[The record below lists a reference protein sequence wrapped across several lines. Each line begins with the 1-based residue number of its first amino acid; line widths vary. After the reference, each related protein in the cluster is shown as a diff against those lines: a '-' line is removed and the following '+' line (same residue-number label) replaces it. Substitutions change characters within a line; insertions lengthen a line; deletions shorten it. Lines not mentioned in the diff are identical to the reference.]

1 MEGWDWNSS
10 KKLVF
15 ANDFLNHVAA
25 VTYVNPTLKK
35 TYAPFQI
42 AVSASVA
49 VDRISIKSEKSSD
62 CEEIFS
68 LE

>member
-1 MEGWDWNSS
+1 MGVIFGGFGTHLIYPV
-10 KKLVF
+10 LVLLELP
-15 ANDFLNHVAA
+15 NI
-25 VTYVNPTLKK
+25 
-35 TYAPFQI
+35 QI